1 MTSAT
6 PDSQPLQLGLLIYPG
21 MTLLDLVGPQATLG
35 LHGETHLLWKT
46 LDPVRS
52 DTGIT
57 VLPTTTFAGCPADL
71 DVLFVPGGFGT
82 TAAMHDADLLAFL
95 AERGKTARYITSV
108 CTGAVIL
115 GAAGLLDGY
124 KAATHWATYD
134 ALEALGVDGVHS
146 RVVVDRNRVTGGG
159 VTAGLDFGLT
169 LLAELRGETVA
180 KMAQL
185 MLEYDPQPPFN
196 AGTPASAG
204 PDITGLVTGVLHSS
218 GESVDRMV
226 ETARIV
232 RQQRQMAF

>member
-1 MTSAT
+1 MTSARL
-6 PDSQPLQLGLLIYPG
+6 DSQPLQLGMLIYPG
-21 MTLLDLVGPQATLG
+21 MTLLDLAGPQATLG
-35 LHGETHLLWKT
+35 MHGETHLLWKT

-57 VLPTTTFAGCPADL
+57 VVPTTTFAGCPSDL

-82 TAAMHDADLLAFL
+82 TAAMQDADILAFL
-95 AERGKTARYITSV
+95 VERAKTARYVTSV

-115 GAAGLLDGY
+115 GAAGLLEGY
-124 KAATHWATYD
+124 KAATHWATYE
-134 ALEALGVDGVHS
+134 ALEALGVDGVHR

-180 KMAQL
+180 RMAQL
-185 MLEYDPQPPFN
+185 LLEYDPQPPFD
-196 AGTPASAG
+196 AGTPATAG
-204 PDITGLVTGVLHSS
+204 PDITGLVTGVLQSS

-226 ETARIV
+226 ETARIL
-232 RQQRQMAF
+232 RLQRQGAS